1 MYHKLILHNR
11 KFINIMQVKF
21 RYGFRCVDNLWLKIA
36 IVLLELVE
44 KMLGQNKK
52 K

>member
-1 MYHKLILHNR
+1 
-11 KFINIMQVKF
+11 MQVKF
-21 RYGFRCVDNLWLKIA
+21 WYDFRCVDNLWLKIA

-52 K
+52 NNKLNIRSISFI